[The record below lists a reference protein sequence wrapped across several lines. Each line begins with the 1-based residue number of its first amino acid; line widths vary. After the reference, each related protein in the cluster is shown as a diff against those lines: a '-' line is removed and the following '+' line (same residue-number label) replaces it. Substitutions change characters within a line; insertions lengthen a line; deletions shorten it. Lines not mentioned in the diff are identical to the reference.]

1 MIDATIS
8 RGCRIAEEAMLFSL
22 CYGPATKAG
31 ELRQAIRILFGP
43 EIDDALAQRYAPL
56 NKEIKT
62 KDDAGA

>member
-1 MIDATIS
+1 
-8 RGCRIAEEAMLFSL
+8 MLFSL
-22 CYGPATKAG
+22 CYGPTNTRAG